1 MQQLHG
7 CTQSTHKVGCQRGAP
22 RPIVRCNV
30 AAAPGTASKTVSDLQ
45 KDIISLAGSKY
56 GHDLD
61 ASTRAEASRSAGV
74 VLVHATRDQHAHA
87 CNTFQKYTFGQSGGA
102 AGPYCLSMHS
112 SDATGDSGTTTPA
125 QRTCKRYGCEQQQ
138 KPTP

>member
-1 MQQLHG
+1 MQQLRG
-7 CTQSTHKVGCQRGAP
+7 CTQSTHKAVRPLRGAP
-22 RPIVRCNV
+22 RPIVRCSA

-61 ASTRAEASRSAGV
+61 ASTRAEASRSAVGV

-87 CNTFQKYTFGQSGGA
+87 CNTFQTAPLGSWVGQQAYTASA
-102 AGPYCLSMHS
+102 CTAV
-112 SDATGDSGTTTPA
+112 TP
-125 QRTCKRYGCEQQQ
+125 R
-138 KPTP
+138 